1 VLRSLTVTVRHAP
14 ARSALG
20 VVAFFAVSGAWMWR
34 AYLLTPGPDQL
45 LVDLD
50 VYREA
55 GISVLGGRPVYQWL
69 TPVPQLLPFTYPPIA
84 AVLAIALAVVPFPL
98 LGPLWTLAQM
108 AVLAA
113 VVAVA
118 YRPLLDRFRAWRPLA
133 LGLLAAVALW
143 MLPVEDS
150 IRFGQVDIFLVGL
163 CLADYLAKSP
173 RWPRGMLVGIA
184 TAVKL
189 TPGVFIVHLWLAGR
203 RREALTATVMAA
215 AMTLASFVIIPG
227 DSADFWFRAIF
238 DSERLGSNAGT
249 SNQAIRGMLLRFGPD
264 GSLLWLALVAVVA
277 VVGFRYA
284 VRASRLGDDLGA
296 CAIVGLLAVAL
307 SPVAWI
313 HHLCWVVLALA
324 VIVRDG
330 LDRRRL
336 ILAAGLWVFFFL
348 SIPWFGASLADPL
361 RHPDFPIIAARIV
374 QDAFGLMAI
383 ALLPVLDRFVRRD
396 AGARLVTEIEGADGL
411 TAVGARPEPRPPS
424 G

>member
-1 VLRSLTVTVRHAP
+1 MGCVLRALATTVRRAP

-20 VVAFFAVSGAWMWR
+20 VVAFVALCGGWMWR
-34 AYLLTPGPDQL
+34 SYVLTPGPDQL

-55 GISVLGGRPVYQWL
+55 GISALTGRPVYEWL
-69 TPVPQLLPFTYPPIA
+69 TPVPQLLPFTYPPIG
-84 AVLAIALAVVPFPL
+84 AVLAIPLAVAPFPL
-98 LGPLWTLAQM
+98 VGAVWTVAQM
-108 AVLAA
+108 VVLAGVA
-113 VVAVA
+113 AVA
-118 YRPLLDRFRAWRPLA
+118 YRPLLDRFGAWRPVA
-133 LGLLAAVALW
+133 LGVLTAVLLW

-150 IRFGQVDIFLVGL
+150 IRFGQVDIFLVAL
-163 CLADYLAKSP
+163 CLADYVTRTP
-173 RWPRGMLVGIA
+173 RWPRGVLVGIA

-203 RREALTATVMAA
+203 RREALTAAGAA
-215 AMTLASFVIIPG
+215 TALTLAGFAVIPA

-238 DSERLGSNAGT
+238 DSERLGSNTGT
-249 SNQAIRGMLLRFGPD
+249 SNQAIRGILLRFGLD
-264 GSLLWLALVAVVA
+264 SSLLWLALVAVVA

-313 HHLCWVVLALA
+313 HHLCWVILALA

-330 LDRRRL
+330 RDRRRVM
-336 ILAAGLWVFFFL
+336 LAAGLWLFFFL
-348 SIPWFGASLADPL
+348 SIPWFGSSLTDPF
-361 RHPDFPIIAARIV
+361 RFPDVPIVVARLV

-383 ALLPVLDRFVRRD
+383 ALLPVLDRFVRAD
-396 AGARLVTEIEGADGL
+396 AAVTAEVQHPAPRLPSES
-411 TAVGARPEPRPPS
+411 RP